1 MTKSGAT
8 ARRVSKVRPPQAIIA
23 ATPSEKTFHQLS
35 LSWGV
40 FPVLS
45 LPQDDT
51 DRLFRHA
58 VDCGKKLELIHS
70 GERVVITAGV
80 PLNIAGTT
88 NIIKV
93 QTVDSY

>member
-1 MTKSGAT
+1 M
-8 ARRVSKVRPPQAIIA
+8 
-23 ATPSEKTFHQLS
+23 
-35 LSWGV
+35 
-40 FPVLS
+40 LS